1 MVSEASITVTGTPV
15 VAGCAFAPAVWVR
28 TRRLPPTDY
37 RRLSE
42 EYREAEVSRFHE
54 AVEAVSG
61 RLEDKAARAGG
72 EASDVLAATVSMA
85 KDRSWIRAAVE
96 LIESGSPAEAAAVG
110 ATEKFVRLFQDAGGR
125 IEERVTDLCDIRD
138 RVVAEL
144 MGEAEPGVPT
154 PEKPAVLLADDLAP
168 ADTAGLDPTLIL
180 ALCTRLGGLT
190 SHTSVIARQLGIPCV
205 VAASGLYDIP
215 EGVQV
220 LVNGAAGTVRT
231 GVAQEEAAAL
241 VAADEARR
249 EAARTWRGPAATKDG
264 VAVELLSNVQDGAS
278 ARRAAA
284 GQAQGVGL
292 FRTELGFL
300 PVRIEPTIEAQADNY
315 AEVFEAF
322 SGAKVVV
329 RTFDAGSDK
338 LFLFANHLEEHNP
351 ALGVRGIRLNLTNP
365 GLLDRQLDGISLA
378 ARRTGV
384 KEPWVMAPMVA
395 TVDEA
400 RQFAAKCRDRGLSP
414 GIMVE
419 VPAVVMLA
427 DEFLAE
433 VDFVSIGTNDLA
445 QYVMAADRSSPPLGD
460 LTTPWQPA
468 VLRMIQI
475 VTDAGRR
482 VAKPVG
488 VCGEAAA
495 DPLLACVLLGMG
507 VASLSMAAT
516 AIPAVG
522 VQIGQVT
529 LGQCAHAAK
538 LALEATTSGEAQA
551 AASEALGL

>member
-1 MVSEASITVTGTPV
+1 MSKAGITVTGTPV
-15 VAGCAFAPAVWVR
+15 VAGCAFAPAIWVR
-28 TRRLPPTDY
+28 TRRLPPTDH
-37 RRLSE
+37 RRLPE
-42 EYREAEVSRFHE
+42 EHRAAEVARFHA
-54 AVEAVSG
+54 AVDAVSG
-61 RLEDKAARAGG
+61 RLEDRAARAGG
-72 EASDVLAATVSMA
+72 EASDVLTATVSMA
-85 KDRSWIRAAVE
+85 KDRSWIRAVVE
-96 LIESGSPAEAAAVG
+96 LIESGSPAEAATVG
-110 ATEKFVRLFQDAGGR
+110 ASEKFVRMFQDAGGR

-144 MGEAEPGVPT
+144 MGEPEPGIPT
-154 PEKPAVLLADDLAP
+154 PDEPTVLLADDLAP

-180 ALCTRLGGLT
+180 ALCTRLGGPT
-190 SHTSVIARQLGIPCV
+190 SHTSVIARQLGVPCV
-205 VAASGLYDIP
+205 VGVSGLYDIP
-215 EGVQV
+215 DGTQV
-220 LVNGAAGTVRT
+220 LVNGAAGTITT
-231 GVAQEEAAAL
+231 GVAQEEAKAL

-249 EAARTWRGPAATKDG
+249 EAARTWRGPATTKDG
-264 VAVELLSNVQDGAS
+264 VAVELLANVQDGLS

-300 PVRIEPTIEAQADNY
+300 PVRIEPTVETQADNY

-322 SGAKVVV
+322 TGSKVIV

-351 ALGVRGIRLNLTNP
+351 ALGVRGIRLDLTNP

-378 ARRTGV
+378 ARRV
-384 KEPWVMAPMVA
+384 DAEEPWVMAPMVA
-395 TVDEA
+395 TVEEA
-400 RQFAAKCRDRGLSP
+400 RLFAAKCRARGLSP

-427 DEFLAE
+427 DEFLSE

-445 QYVMAADRSSPPLGD
+445 QYVMAADRSSPPLGN

-468 VLRMIQI
+468 VLRMIRL
-475 VTDAGRR
+475 VADAGRR
-482 VAKPVG
+482 AGKPVG

-495 DPLLACVLLGMG
+495 DPLLACVLLGLG
-507 VASLSMAAT
+507 VESLSMAST

-529 LGQCAHAAK
+529 MGQCERAAQ
-538 LALEATTSGEAQA
+538 LALDAPTSEKAQA
-551 AASEALGL
+551 AASGALGL

>member
-1 MVSEASITVTGTPV
+1 VSQTSITITGTPV
-15 VAGCAFAPAVWVR
+15 VAGCAYAPAVWVR
-28 TRRLPPTDY
+28 ARRLPPTDF
-37 RRLSE
+37 RRLPKE
-42 EYREAEVSRFHE
+42 RRQAEIDRFHE
-54 AVEAVSG
+54 AVDSVSA
-61 RLEDKAARAGG
+61 RLQSQAAQATG
-72 EASDVLAATVSMA
+72 EAAEVLAATAALAS
-85 KDRSWIRAAVE
+85 DRSWVNAAAE
-96 LIESGSPAEAAAVG
+96 MIESGSPAEAAIVN
-110 ATEKFVRLFQDAGGR
+110 ATEKFVRMFQEAGGR

-144 MGEAEPGVPT
+144 MGEPEPGVPT
-154 PEKPAVLLADDLAP
+154 PEGPVVLLADDLAP
-168 ADTAGLDPTLIL
+168 ADTARLDPTLIL

-205 VAASGLYDIP
+205 VGVSGLYDVAD
-215 EGVQV
+215 GVPV
-220 LVNGAAGTVRT
+220 LVNGAAGTIRT
-231 GVAQEEAAAL
+231 GVQPEDAASM
-241 VAADEARR
+241 VAADEERR
-249 EAARTWRGPAATKDG
+249 EAARVWRGPAATQDG
-264 VAVELLSNVQDGAS
+264 TRVELLANVQDGAS

-322 SGAKVVV
+322 PGSKVVV

-351 ALGVRGIRLNLTNP
+351 ALGVRGIRLDLTNP
-365 GLLDRQLDGISLA
+365 GLLDRQLDGIALA
-378 ARRTGV
+378 AQRTGTE
-384 KEPWVMAPMVA
+384 EPWVMAPMVA
-395 TVDEA
+395 TVGEA
-400 RQFAAKCRDRGLSP
+400 RQFAEKCRRRGLSP

-427 DEFLAE
+427 DEFFEE

-445 QYVMAADRSSPPLGD
+445 QYVMAADRGSPPLGD

-468 VLRMIQI
+468 VLRMIEI
-475 VTDAGRR
+475 VAEAGLR
-482 VAKPVG
+482 AGKPVG

-495 DPLLACVLLGMG
+495 DPMLACVLLGLG
-507 VASLSMAAT
+507 VSSLSMAAT

-522 VQIGQVT
+522 VQIEQVT
-529 LGQCAHAAK
+529 LEQCREAAR
-538 LALEATTSGEAQA
+538 LAVASFSSEDARA
-551 AASEALGL
+551 AVSRLLG